1 MAISVEDAQALARP
15 RAVKS
20 AAGKTNTTQ
29 DMGDR
34 FLTLLVTQMRN
45 QDPLNPL
52 QNAEVTSQLAQI
64 STVTGVD
71 KLNTTIEN
79 MSKAMAGTQSLQA
92 SALVGHGVLAPGGT
106 LDLTAAG
113 SVGGIDLKEPA
124 EVVNVKIF
132 DSKGLAVATLALNA
146 KPEGVSGFTWDGKD
160 KDGIRAPDGV
170 YTFEVEATSNGGKV
184 EAARLAHTM
193 VRSVTLGGSE
203 IVVNTKTLGSLLLSD
218 VKQIF

>member
-1 MAISVEDAQALARP
+1 MAITFEDAQALARP
-15 RAVKS
+15 SAVKS
-20 AAGKTNTTQ
+20 SAAKTTNTR

-64 STVTGVD
+64 STVTGVE

-79 MSKAMAGTQSLQA
+79 MSKAMTGTQSLQA
-92 SALVGHGVLAPGGT
+92 SALVGHGVLAPGKA

-113 SVGGIDLKEPA
+113 AVGGVDLKEA
-124 EVVNVKIF
+124 AAVVNVKIF

-146 KPEGVSGFTWDGKD
+146 KTAGVSGFAWDGKD
-160 KDGIRAPDGV
+160 KDGIRVADGV
-170 YTFEVEATSNGGKV
+170 YTFEIEATNNGAKI
-184 EAARLAHTM
+184 ESAPLAHTL

-203 IVVNTKTLGSLLLSD
+203 IVVNTKTLGSLMLSD